1 MEGIYGT
8 IILQASQKSFLQ
20 EQTCLKTGNMVC
32 AMPGWVKQQRIHYK
46 ERRLSRSCSG
56 VTSDWGPLP
65 EKLIL
70 GSLCARTWIYLQYLD
85 MAVAALP
92 RGEETEQNEP
102 ATIDNDD
109 QDDHY
114 IAWRDLMH

>member
-1 MEGIYGT
+1 MFKDRQHGLCDAWLGET
-8 IILQASQKSFLQ
+8 TKNTLQGAPAFTQLLWRNF
-20 EQTCLKTGNMVC
+20 
-32 AMPGWVKQQRIHYK
+32 
-46 ERRLSRSCSG
+46 RLRPR
-56 VTSDWGPLP
+56 PLP

-92 RGEETEQNEP
+92 MGEETEQNEP

-114 IAWRDLMH
+114 I

>member
-1 MEGIYGT
+1 MFKDRQHGLCDAWLGET
-8 IILQASQKSFLQ
+8 TKNTLQGAPAFAQLQ
-20 EQTCLKTGNMVC
+20 WRNF
-32 AMPGWVKQQRIHYK
+32 
-46 ERRLSRSCSG
+46 RLS
-56 VTSDWGPLP
+56 PLP

-70 GSLCARTWIYLQYLD
+70 GSLCARTWMYLD

-109 QDDHY
+109 QDEH
-114 IAWRDLMH
+114 